1 MKKHIVVSEE
11 TKKRFEQLKDKK
23 GMTQDGL
30 VRHWLDREQRNIDDG
45 R

>member
-11 TKKRFEQLKDKK
+11 TKKRFESLKDKK

-30 VRHWLDREQRNIDDG
+30 IRYWLDKDKK
-45 R
+45 